1 DADLDEAVSQI
12 VYSAFGFQGQKCS
25 ACSRVIVLDAIY
37 DTFIH
42 RLTLAAESFKIG
54 PAEDPVNFMGPL
66 ADESLVRAVAE
77 YGELAA
83 KEGTLLVRRVDYPDK
98 GAYAPVVI
106 ADGIRPEHRIAQEE
120 VFGPV
125 LAVMRAK
132 NFDEAIDLALSTRFA
147 LTGAVFSRS
156 PENLA
161 KARERFCVG
170 NLYLNKGSTGAMVER
185 QPFGGFQMSG
195 VGSKTGGPDY
205 LLQFLDPRCVTE
217 NTIRR
222 GFTPIAED
230 DDWV

>member
-1 DADLDEAVSQI
+1 
-12 VYSAFGFQGQKCS
+12 
-25 ACSRVIVLDAIY
+25 
-37 DTFIH
+37 
-42 RLTLAAESFKIG
+42 
-54 PAEDPVNFMGPL
+54 
-66 ADESLVRAVAE
+66 
-77 YGELAA
+77 
-83 KEGTLLVRRVDYPDK
+83 
-98 GAYAPVVI
+98 
-106 ADGIRPEHRIAQEE
+106 IAQEE